1 MISNL
6 ETFENK
12 NFGKLTV
19 IEKDGEFFF
28 IAKEV
33 AAMLGYVN
41 PRKAVYDHVD
51 EEDKGVTKW
60 NTPGGIQNIS
70 IINESG
76 LYSLILSSK
85 LPQAKIF
92 KAWVTREVLP
102 SIRKNGGYI
111 AGQEKKTNEELLA
124 NAILVANRIIS
135 EREEEIEE
143 FLNYLDQLQEDDF
156 VIISGSI
163 PKSLGDDFYRV
174 IVNLLEMN
182 NVRFAID
189 TSGKKLF
196 KLSSYK
202 PFLVKPN
209 KDELSEIFEDK
220 IDSDEKIVKYARKL
234 IDQGAENV
242 IVSLGKDGSMFI
254 DSNIVYK
261 ARPIEGK
268 LINSVGS
275 GDSMVA
281 GYIYG
286 YMKGFSK
293 LDSYKLA
300 VSCGSATAFSP
311 DIAEKELIDEIFKK
325 VELEKWE

>member
-1 MISNL
+1 MIY
-6 ETFENK
+6 T
-12 NFGKLTV
+12 LTLNPSIDYV
-19 IEKDGEFFF
+19 IKIDQFSDGET
-28 IAKEV
+28 
-33 AAMLGYVN
+33 LRSN
-41 PRKAVYDHVD
+41 T
-51 EEDKGVTKW
+51 EEKY
-60 NTPGGIQNIS
+60 PGGKGIMV
-70 IINESG
+70 
-76 LYSLILSSK
+76 SK
-85 LPQAKIF
+85 LLKNLGENSINIGF
-92 KAWVTREVLP
+92 LGGFTGDF
-102 SIRKNGGYI
+102 IRKKLNDLGI
-111 AGQEKKTNEELLA
+111 AEDFTNIEDDSRINVKLKYETETEI
-124 NAILVANRIIS
+124 NAQGPQIT
-135 EREEEIEE
+135 EEEIEE

-182 NVRFAID
+182 NVRFALD

-209 KDELSEIFEDK
+209 RDDLYEIFEDK
-220 IDSDEKIVKYARKL
+220 IDSEEKIVKYARKL

-281 GYIYG
+281 GYIFG
-286 YMKGFSK
+286 YMKGLSK

-300 VSCGSATAFSP
+300 IACGSATAFSP

-325 VELEKWE
+325 VELEEWK

>member
-1 MISNL
+1 MIY
-6 ETFENK
+6 T
-12 NFGKLTV
+12 LTLNPSIDYV
-19 IEKDGEFFF
+19 LRIDEFLDGETLRSNSEEKYPGGKGIMVSKLLKNLGEKSVNIGFLGGFTGDF
-28 IAKEV
+28 IRKKLND
-33 AAMLGYVN
+33 LGI
-41 PRKAVYDHVD
+41 
-51 EEDKGVTKW
+51 EEDFT
-60 NTPGGIQNIS
+60 
-70 IINESG
+70 IIEDDSRINV
-76 LYSLILSSK
+76 K
-85 LPQAKIF
+85 LKYETETEINAQGPQIK
-92 KAWVTREVLP
+92 
-102 SIRKNGGYI
+102 
-111 AGQEKKTNEELLA
+111 
-124 NAILVANRIIS
+124 
-135 EREEEIEE
+135 EEEIEE

-163 PKSLGDDFYRV
+163 PKSLVDDFYRV

-182 NVRFAID
+182 NVRFALD

-209 KDELSEIFEDK
+209 KKELEEIFDDE

-242 IVSLGKDGSMFI
+242 IVSLGKDGSIFV
-254 DSNIVYK
+254 DNSVAYK
-261 ARPIEGK
+261 AKPIEGK

-286 YMKGFSK
+286 YMKGLSK
-293 LDSYKLA
+293 IDSYKLA

-311 DIAEKELIDEIFKK
+311 DIAEKDLIYKILEK
-325 VELEKWE
+325 VEVEEWK

>member
-1 MISNL
+1 MIYTLTLNPSIDYVLKIDKFEDGQTLRSNTEEKYPGGKGIMVSKL
-6 ETFENK
+6 LKNLGENSINIGFLGGFTGDFIRK
-12 NFGKLTV
+12 KLN
-19 IEKDGEFFF
+19 D
-28 IAKEV
+28 
-33 AAMLGYVN
+33 LGI
-41 PRKAVYDHVD
+41 
-51 EEDKGVTKW
+51 EEDFTR
-60 NTPGGIQNIS
+60 IEDDS
-70 IINESG
+70 RINV
-76 LYSLILSSK
+76 K
-85 LPQAKIF
+85 LKYETETEINAQGPQIK
-92 KAWVTREVLP
+92 
-102 SIRKNGGYI
+102 
-111 AGQEKKTNEELLA
+111 
-124 NAILVANRIIS
+124 
-135 EREEEIEE
+135 EEEIEK

-163 PKSLGDDFYRV
+163 PKSLGDDFYRI

-182 NVRFAID
+182 NVRFALD
-189 TSGKKLF
+189 TSGKKLYR
-196 KLSSYK
+196 LSSYK

-209 KDELSEIFEDK
+209 KYELSEIFEDK
-220 IDSDEKIVKYARKL
+220 IDSEEKIVKYARKL

-281 GYIYG
+281 GYIFG
-286 YMKGFSK
+286 YMKGLSK

-300 VSCGSATAFSP
+300 IACGSATAFSP

-325 VELEKWE
+325 VEVEEWK

>member
-1 MISNL
+1 MIY
-6 ETFENK
+6 T
-12 NFGKLTV
+12 LTLNPSIDYV
-19 IEKDGEFFF
+19 IKIDQFSDGET
-28 IAKEV
+28 
-33 AAMLGYVN
+33 LRSN
-41 PRKAVYDHVD
+41 T
-51 EEDKGVTKW
+51 EEKY
-60 NTPGGIQNIS
+60 PGGKGIMV
-70 IINESG
+70 
-76 LYSLILSSK
+76 SK
-85 LPQAKIF
+85 LLKNLGENSINIGF
-92 KAWVTREVLP
+92 LGGFTGDF
-102 SIRKNGGYI
+102 IRKKLNDLGI
-111 AGQEKKTNEELLA
+111 AEDFTRIEDDSRINVKLKYETETEI
-124 NAILVANRIIS
+124 NAQGPQIT
-135 EREEEIEE
+135 EEEIEE

-182 NVRFAID
+182 NVRFALD

-254 DSNIVYK
+254 DSNVVYK
-261 ARPIEGK
+261 AKPIEGK

-300 VSCGSATAFSP
+300 IACGSATAFSP

-325 VELEKWE
+325 VEVKELK

>member
-1 MISNL
+1 MIY
-6 ETFENK
+6 T
-12 NFGKLTV
+12 LTLNPSIDYV
-19 IEKDGEFFF
+19 LRIDEFLDGETLRSNSQEKYPGGKGIMVSKLLKNLGENSINIGFLGGFTGDF
-28 IAKEV
+28 IRKKLND
-33 AAMLGYVN
+33 LGI
-41 PRKAVYDHVD
+41 
-51 EEDKGVTKW
+51 EEDFT
-60 NTPGGIQNIS
+60 NIEDDS
-70 IINESG
+70 RINV
-76 LYSLILSSK
+76 K
-85 LPQAKIF
+85 LKYETETEINAQGPQI
-92 KAWVTREVLP
+92 T
-102 SIRKNGGYI
+102 
-111 AGQEKKTNEELLA
+111 
-124 NAILVANRIIS
+124 
-135 EREEEIEE
+135 EEEIEE

-182 NVRFAID
+182 NVRFALD

-254 DSNIVYK
+254 DSNVVYK
-261 ARPIEGK
+261 AKPIEGK

-300 VSCGSATAFSP
+300 IACGSATAFSP

-325 VELEKWE
+325 VEVKELK

>member
-1 MISNL
+1 MIY
-6 ETFENK
+6 T
-12 NFGKLTV
+12 LTLNPS
-19 IEKDGEFFF
+19 IDYILRIDEFLDGET
-28 IAKEV
+28 
-33 AAMLGYVN
+33 LRSN
-41 PRKAVYDHVD
+41 S
-51 EEDKGVTKW
+51 EEKY
-60 NTPGGIQNIS
+60 PGGKGIMV
-70 IINESG
+70 
-76 LYSLILSSK
+76 SK
-85 LPQAKIF
+85 LLKNLGENSINIGF
-92 KAWVTREVLP
+92 LGGFTGDF
-102 SIRKNGGYI
+102 IRKKLNDLGI
-111 AGQEKKTNEELLA
+111 AEDFTRIEDDSRINVKLKYETETEI
-124 NAILVANRIIS
+124 NAQGPQIK
-135 EREEEIEE
+135 EEEIEK

-182 NVRFAID
+182 NVRFALD
-189 TSGKKLF
+189 TSGKKLY

-209 KDELSEIFEDK
+209 RDELSEIFEDK

-281 GYIYG
+281 GYIFG

-311 DIAEKELIDEIFKK
+311 DIAEKELIDQILKK
-325 VELEKWE
+325 VEVEEWK

>member
-1 MISNL
+1 MIY
-6 ETFENK
+6 T
-12 NFGKLTV
+12 LTLNPSIDYV
-19 IEKDGEFFF
+19 LRIDEFLDGETLRSNSEEKYPGGKGIMVSKLLKNLGEKSVNIGFLGGFTGDF
-28 IAKEV
+28 IRKKLND
-33 AAMLGYVN
+33 LGI
-41 PRKAVYDHVD
+41 
-51 EEDKGVTKW
+51 EEDFT
-60 NTPGGIQNIS
+60 
-70 IINESG
+70 IIEDDSRINV
-76 LYSLILSSK
+76 K
-85 LPQAKIF
+85 LKYETETEINAQGPQIK
-92 KAWVTREVLP
+92 
-102 SIRKNGGYI
+102 
-111 AGQEKKTNEELLA
+111 
-124 NAILVANRIIS
+124 
-135 EREEEIEE
+135 EEEIEE

-182 NVRFAID
+182 NVRFALD

-209 KDELSEIFEDK
+209 KKELEEIFDDE

-242 IVSLGKDGSMFI
+242 IVSLGKDGSIFFDNSI
-254 DSNIVYK
+254 AYK
-261 ARPIEGK
+261 AKPIEGK

-286 YMKGFSK
+286 YMKGLSK
-293 LDSYKLA
+293 IDSYKLA

-311 DIAEKELIDEIFKK
+311 DIAEKDLIYKILEK
-325 VELEKWE
+325 VEVEEWK

>member
-1 MISNL
+1 MIY
-6 ETFENK
+6 T
-12 NFGKLTV
+12 LTLNPSIDYV
-19 IEKDGEFFF
+19 LRIDEFLDGET
-28 IAKEV
+28 
-33 AAMLGYVN
+33 LRSN
-41 PRKAVYDHVD
+41 S
-51 EEDKGVTKW
+51 EEKY
-60 NTPGGIQNIS
+60 PGGKGIMV
-70 IINESG
+70 
-76 LYSLILSSK
+76 SK
-85 LPQAKIF
+85 LLKNLGEKSINIGF
-92 KAWVTREVLP
+92 LGGFTGDF
-102 SIRKNGGYI
+102 IRKKLNDLKI
-111 AGQEKKTNEELLA
+111 AEDFTRIEDDSRINVKLKYETETEI
-124 NAILVANRIIS
+124 NAQGPQIT
-135 EREEEIEE
+135 EEEIEE

-163 PKSLGDDFYRV
+163 PKSLGDDFYRI

-182 NVRFAID
+182 NVRFALD

-196 KLSSYK
+196 NLSSYK

-209 KDELSEIFEDK
+209 KKELEEIFDDE

-311 DIAEKELIDEIFKK
+311 DIAEKELIDQIFKK
-325 VELEKWE
+325 VELEECE

>member
-1 MISNL
+1 MIYTLTLNPSIDYVLKIDKFEDGQTLRSNAEEKYPGGKGIMVSKL
-6 ETFENK
+6 LRNLGENSINIGFLGGFTGDFIRK
-12 NFGKLTV
+12 KLN
-19 IEKDGEFFF
+19 D
-28 IAKEV
+28 
-33 AAMLGYVN
+33 LGI
-41 PRKAVYDHVD
+41 
-51 EEDKGVTKW
+51 EEDFTR
-60 NTPGGIQNIS
+60 IEDDS
-70 IINESG
+70 RINV
-76 LYSLILSSK
+76 K
-85 LPQAKIF
+85 LKYETETEINAQGPQIK
-92 KAWVTREVLP
+92 
-102 SIRKNGGYI
+102 
-111 AGQEKKTNEELLA
+111 
-124 NAILVANRIIS
+124 
-135 EREEEIEE
+135 EEEIEK

-182 NVRFAID
+182 NVRFALD
-189 TSGKKLF
+189 TSGKKLY

-209 KDELSEIFEDK
+209 KDELSEIFDDE

-261 ARPIEGK
+261 AKPIEGK

-281 GYIYG
+281 GYIFG
-286 YMKGFSK
+286 YMKGLSK
-293 LDSYKLA
+293 FDSYKLA
-300 VSCGSATAFSP
+300 ASCGSATAFSP
-311 DIAEKELIDEIFKK
+311 DIAEKELINEIFKK
-325 VELEKWE
+325 VEVEEWK

>member
-1 MISNL
+1 MIYTLTLNPSIDYVLKIDKFEDGQTLRSNTEEKYPGGKGIMVSKL
-6 ETFENK
+6 LK
-12 NFGKLTV
+12 NLGEKSVNIGFLGGFTGDFIRKKLN
-19 IEKDGEFFF
+19 D
-28 IAKEV
+28 
-33 AAMLGYVN
+33 LGI
-41 PRKAVYDHVD
+41 
-51 EEDKGVTKW
+51 EEDFTR
-60 NTPGGIQNIS
+60 IEDDS
-70 IINESG
+70 RINV
-76 LYSLILSSK
+76 K
-85 LPQAKIF
+85 LKYETETEINAQGPQI
-92 KAWVTREVLP
+92 T
-102 SIRKNGGYI
+102 
-111 AGQEKKTNEELLA
+111 
-124 NAILVANRIIS
+124 
-135 EREEEIEE
+135 EEEIEE

-182 NVRFAID
+182 NVRFALD

-254 DSNIVYK
+254 DSNVVYK
-261 ARPIEGK
+261 AKPIEGK

-300 VSCGSATAFSP
+300 IACGSATAFSP

-325 VELEKWE
+325 VEVKELK

>member
-1 MISNL
+1 MIYTLTLNPSIDYVLKIDKFEDGQTLRSNTEEKYPGGKGIMVSKL
-6 ETFENK
+6 LKNLGENSINIGFLGGFTGDFIRK
-12 NFGKLTV
+12 KLN
-19 IEKDGEFFF
+19 D
-28 IAKEV
+28 
-33 AAMLGYVN
+33 LGI
-41 PRKAVYDHVD
+41 
-51 EEDKGVTKW
+51 EEDFTR
-60 NTPGGIQNIS
+60 IEDDS
-70 IINESG
+70 RINV
-76 LYSLILSSK
+76 K
-85 LPQAKIF
+85 LKYETETEINAQGPQI
-92 KAWVTREVLP
+92 T
-102 SIRKNGGYI
+102 
-111 AGQEKKTNEELLA
+111 
-124 NAILVANRIIS
+124 
-135 EREEEIEE
+135 EEEIEE

-182 NVRFAID
+182 NVRFALD

-196 KLSSYK
+196 NLSSYK

-209 KDELSEIFEDK
+209 KYELSEIFEDK
-220 IDSDEKIVKYARKL
+220 IDSEEKIVKYARKL

-281 GYIYG
+281 GYIFG

-311 DIAEKELIDEIFKK
+311 DIAEKKLIDDIFKK
-325 VELEKWE
+325 VDVEEWE

>member
-1 MISNL
+1 MIY
-6 ETFENK
+6 T
-12 NFGKLTV
+12 LTLNPSIDYV
-19 IEKDGEFFF
+19 LRIDEFLDGETLRSNSEEKYPGGKGIMVSKLLKNLGEKSVNIGFLGGFTGDF
-28 IAKEV
+28 IRKKLND
-33 AAMLGYVN
+33 LGI
-41 PRKAVYDHVD
+41 
-51 EEDKGVTKW
+51 EEDFTR
-60 NTPGGIQNIS
+60 IEDDS
-70 IINESG
+70 RINV
-76 LYSLILSSK
+76 K
-85 LPQAKIF
+85 LKYETETEINAQGPQI
-92 KAWVTREVLP
+92 T
-102 SIRKNGGYI
+102 
-111 AGQEKKTNEELLA
+111 
-124 NAILVANRIIS
+124 
-135 EREEEIEE
+135 EEEIEE

-163 PKSLGDDFYRV
+163 PKSLGEDFYRV

-182 NVRFAID
+182 NVRFALD

-209 KDELSEIFEDK
+209 KDELSEIFDDE

-261 ARPIEGK
+261 AKPIKGK

-286 YMKGFSK
+286 YMKGLSK

-311 DIAEKELIDEIFKK
+311 DIAEKELIYKILEK
-325 VELEKWE
+325 VEVEEWK

>member
-1 MISNL
+1 MIYTLTLNPSIDYVLKIDKFEDGQTLRSNTEEKYPGGKGIMVSKL
-6 ETFENK
+6 LKNLGENSINIGFLGGFTGDFIRK
-12 NFGKLTV
+12 KLN
-19 IEKDGEFFF
+19 D
-28 IAKEV
+28 
-33 AAMLGYVN
+33 LGI
-41 PRKAVYDHVD
+41 
-51 EEDKGVTKW
+51 EEDFT
-60 NTPGGIQNIS
+60 NIEDDS
-70 IINESG
+70 RINV
-76 LYSLILSSK
+76 K
-85 LPQAKIF
+85 LKYETETEINAQGPQI
-92 KAWVTREVLP
+92 T
-102 SIRKNGGYI
+102 
-111 AGQEKKTNEELLA
+111 
-124 NAILVANRIIS
+124 
-135 EREEEIEE
+135 EEEIEE

-182 NVRFAID
+182 NVRFALD

-261 ARPIEGK
+261 AKPIQGK

-325 VELEKWE
+325 VELEEWK

>member
-1 MISNL
+1 MIY
-6 ETFENK
+6 T
-12 NFGKLTV
+12 LTLNPSIDYV
-19 IEKDGEFFF
+19 LKIDKFSDGETLRSNTEEKYPGGKGIMVSKLLKNLGEKSVNIGFLGGFTGDF
-28 IAKEV
+28 IRKKLND
-33 AAMLGYVN
+33 LGI
-41 PRKAVYDHVD
+41 
-51 EEDKGVTKW
+51 EEDFT
-60 NTPGGIQNIS
+60 NIEDDS
-70 IINESG
+70 RINV
-76 LYSLILSSK
+76 K
-85 LPQAKIF
+85 LKYETETEINAQGPQI
-92 KAWVTREVLP
+92 T
-102 SIRKNGGYI
+102 
-111 AGQEKKTNEELLA
+111 
-124 NAILVANRIIS
+124 
-135 EREEEIEE
+135 EEEIEE

-182 NVRFAID
+182 NVRFALD

-209 KDELSEIFEDK
+209 KKELEEIFEDK

-242 IVSLGKDGSMFI
+242 IVSLGKDGSIFVDNSVI
-254 DSNIVYK
+254 YK
-261 ARPIEGK
+261 AKPIEGK

-286 YMKGFSK
+286 YMKGLSK
-293 LDSYKLA
+293 FDSYKLA
-300 VSCGSATAFSP
+300 ASCGNATAFSP
-311 DIAEKELIDEIFKK
+311 DIAEKELIVDIFKK
-325 VELEKWE
+325 VEVEEWK

>member
-1 MISNL
+1 MIY
-6 ETFENK
+6 T
-12 NFGKLTV
+12 LTLNPSIDYV
-19 IEKDGEFFF
+19 LRIDEFLDGET
-28 IAKEV
+28 
-33 AAMLGYVN
+33 LRSN
-41 PRKAVYDHVD
+41 S
-51 EEDKGVTKW
+51 EEKY
-60 NTPGGIQNIS
+60 PGGKGIMV
-70 IINESG
+70 
-76 LYSLILSSK
+76 SK
-85 LPQAKIF
+85 LLKNLGENSINIGF
-92 KAWVTREVLP
+92 LGGFTGDF
-102 SIRKNGGYI
+102 IRKKLNDLGI
-111 AGQEKKTNEELLA
+111 AEDFTRIEDDSRINVKLKYETETEI
-124 NAILVANRIIS
+124 NAQGPQIT
-135 EREEEIEE
+135 EEEIEE

-182 NVRFAID
+182 NVRFALD
-189 TSGKKLF
+189 TSGKKLY

-220 IDSDEKIVKYARKL
+220 IDSEEKIVKYARKL

-261 ARPIEGK
+261 AKPIEGK

-286 YMKGFSK
+286 YMKGLSK

-311 DIAEKELIDEIFKK
+311 DIAEKELIDDIFKK

>member
-1 MISNL
+1 
-6 ETFENK
+6 
-12 NFGKLTV
+12 
-19 IEKDGEFFF
+19 
-28 IAKEV
+28 
-33 AAMLGYVN
+33 
-41 PRKAVYDHVD
+41 
-51 EEDKGVTKW
+51 
-60 NTPGGIQNIS
+60 
-70 IINESG
+70 
-76 LYSLILSSK
+76 
-85 LPQAKIF
+85 
-92 KAWVTREVLP
+92 
-102 SIRKNGGYI
+102 
-111 AGQEKKTNEELLA
+111 
-124 NAILVANRIIS
+124 
-135 EREEEIEE
+135 
-143 FLNYLDQLQEDDF
+143 
-156 VIISGSI
+156 
-163 PKSLGDDFYRV
+163 
-174 IVNLLEMN
+174 
-182 NVRFAID
+182 VRFALD
-189 TSGKKLF
+189 TSGKKLY

-209 KDELSEIFEDK
+209 KYELSEIFEDK
-220 IDSDEKIVKYARKL
+220 IDSEEKIVKYARKL

-325 VELEKWE
+325 VELEEWE

>member
-1 MISNL
+1 MIYTLTLNPSIDYVLRIEQFDDGKTIRSKSEEKYPGGKGIMVSKLLKNL
-6 ETFENK
+6 GAKSINIGFLGGFT
-12 NFGKLTV
+12 
-19 IEKDGEFFF
+19 GEF
-28 IAKEV
+28 IKNKLEK
-33 AAMLGYVN
+33 LGI
-41 PRKAVYDHVD
+41 D
-51 EEDKGVTKW
+51 EEFTK
-60 NTPGGIQNIS
+60 IS
-70 IINESG
+70 DDSRINV
-76 LYSLILSSK
+76 K
-85 LPQAKIF
+85 LKYDTETEINAQGPQIK
-92 KAWVTREVLP
+92 
-102 SIRKNGGYI
+102 
-111 AGQEKKTNEELLA
+111 
-124 NAILVANRIIS
+124 
-135 EREEEIEE
+135 EEEIED
-143 FLNYLDQLQEDDF
+143 FLNYLDDLEEDDF

-182 NVRFAID
+182 NVRFALD

-242 IVSLGKDGSMFI
+242 IVSLGKDGSMFV
-254 DSNIVYK
+254 DNNIAYK
-261 ARPIEGK
+261 AKPIEGK

-286 YMKGFSK
+286 YMKGLSK
-293 LDSYKLA
+293 IDSYKLA
-300 VSCGSATAFSP
+300 IACGSATAFSP
-311 DIAEKELIDEIFKK
+311 DIAEKSLIYQILEK
-325 VELEKWE
+325 VEVEEWK

>member
-1 MISNL
+1 MIY
-6 ETFENK
+6 T
-12 NFGKLTV
+12 LTLNPSIDYV
-19 IEKDGEFFF
+19 LRIDEFLDGETLRNNSEEKYPGGKGIMVSKLLKNLGENSINIGFLGGFTGDF
-28 IAKEV
+28 IRKKLND
-33 AAMLGYVN
+33 LGI
-41 PRKAVYDHVD
+41 
-51 EEDKGVTKW
+51 EEDFTR
-60 NTPGGIQNIS
+60 IEDDS
-70 IINESG
+70 RINV
-76 LYSLILSSK
+76 K
-85 LPQAKIF
+85 LKYETETEINAQGPKI
-92 KAWVTREVLP
+92 T
-102 SIRKNGGYI
+102 
-111 AGQEKKTNEELLA
+111 
-124 NAILVANRIIS
+124 
-135 EREEEIEE
+135 EEEIEE

-182 NVRFAID
+182 NVRFALD

-325 VELEKWE
+325 VELEEWK

>member
-1 MISNL
+1 MIYTLTLNPSIDYVLRIEQFDDGQTIRSKSEEKYPGGKGIMVSKLLKNL
-6 ETFENK
+6 GAKSINIGFLGGFT
-12 NFGKLTV
+12 
-19 IEKDGEFFF
+19 GEF
-28 IAKEV
+28 IKNKLEN
-33 AAMLGYVN
+33 LGI
-41 PRKAVYDHVD
+41 D
-51 EEDKGVTKW
+51 EEFTNVKLKYDTE
-60 NTPGGIQNIS
+60 TE
-70 IINESG
+70 INAQG
-76 LYSLILSSK
+76 
-85 LPQAKIF
+85 PQIK
-92 KAWVTREVLP
+92 
-102 SIRKNGGYI
+102 
-111 AGQEKKTNEELLA
+111 
-124 NAILVANRIIS
+124 
-135 EREEEIEE
+135 EEEIED
-143 FLNYLDQLQEDDF
+143 FLNYLDDLEEDDF

-182 NVRFAID
+182 NVRFALD

-242 IVSLGKDGSMFI
+242 IVSLGKDGSMFV
-254 DSNIVYK
+254 DNNIAYK
-261 ARPIEGK
+261 AKPIEGK

-286 YMKGFSK
+286 YMKGLSK
-293 LDSYKLA
+293 IDSYKLA
-300 VSCGSATAFSP
+300 IACGSATAFSP
-311 DIAEKELIDEIFKK
+311 DIAEKNLIYQILEK
-325 VELEKWE
+325 VEVEEWK

>member
-1 MISNL
+1 MIY
-6 ETFENK
+6 T
-12 NFGKLTV
+12 LTLNPSIDYV
-19 IEKDGEFFF
+19 IKIDQFSDGETLRSNAEEKYPGGKGIMVSKLLKNLGENSINIGFLGGFTGDF
-28 IAKEV
+28 IRKKLND
-33 AAMLGYVN
+33 LGI
-41 PRKAVYDHVD
+41 
-51 EEDKGVTKW
+51 EEDFT
-60 NTPGGIQNIS
+60 NIEDDS
-70 IINESG
+70 RINV
-76 LYSLILSSK
+76 K
-85 LPQAKIF
+85 LKYETETEINAQGPQI
-92 KAWVTREVLP
+92 T
-102 SIRKNGGYI
+102 
-111 AGQEKKTNEELLA
+111 
-124 NAILVANRIIS
+124 
-135 EREEEIEE
+135 EEEIEE

-182 NVRFAID
+182 NVRFALD

-254 DSNIVYK
+254 DSNVVYK
-261 ARPIEGK
+261 AKPIEGK

-300 VSCGSATAFSP
+300 IACGSATAFSP

-325 VELEKWE
+325 VEVKELK

>member
-1 MISNL
+1 MGGF
-6 ETFENK
+6 T
-12 NFGKLTV
+12 
-19 IEKDGEFFF
+19 GEF
-28 IAKEV
+28 IKNKLEN
-33 AAMLGYVN
+33 LGI
-41 PRKAVYDHVD
+41 D
-51 EEDKGVTKW
+51 EEFTK
-60 NTPGGIQNIS
+60 IS
-70 IINESG
+70 DDSRINV
-76 LYSLILSSK
+76 K
-85 LPQAKIF
+85 LKYDTETEINAQGPQIK
-92 KAWVTREVLP
+92 
-102 SIRKNGGYI
+102 
-111 AGQEKKTNEELLA
+111 
-124 NAILVANRIIS
+124 
-135 EREEEIEE
+135 EEEIED
-143 FLNYLDQLQEDDF
+143 FLNYLDDLEEDDF

-182 NVRFAID
+182 NVRFALD

-242 IVSLGKDGSMFI
+242 IVSLGKDGSMFV
-254 DSNIVYK
+254 DNNIAYK
-261 ARPIEGK
+261 AKPIEGK

-286 YMKGFSK
+286 YMKGLSK
-293 LDSYKLA
+293 IDSYKLA
-300 VSCGSATAFSP
+300 IACGSATAFSP
-311 DIAEKELIDEIFKK
+311 DIAEKNLIYQILEK
-325 VELEKWE
+325 VEVDEWK

>member
-1 MISNL
+1 MIYTLTLNPSIDYVLRIEQFDDGQTIRSKSEEKYPGGKGIMVSKLLKNL
-6 ETFENK
+6 GAKSINIGFLGGFT
-12 NFGKLTV
+12 
-19 IEKDGEFFF
+19 GEF
-28 IAKEV
+28 IKNKLED
-33 AAMLGYVN
+33 LGI
-41 PRKAVYDHVD
+41 D
-51 EEDKGVTKW
+51 EEFTKISDDSRINVKLKY
-60 NTPGGIQNIS
+60 NTETE
-70 IINESG
+70 INAQG
-76 LYSLILSSK
+76 
-85 LPQAKIF
+85 PQIK
-92 KAWVTREVLP
+92 
-102 SIRKNGGYI
+102 
-111 AGQEKKTNEELLA
+111 EK
-124 NAILVANRIIS
+124 
-135 EREEEIEE
+135 EIED
-143 FLNYLDQLQEDDF
+143 FLNYLDDLEEDDF

-182 NVRFAID
+182 NVRFALD

-242 IVSLGKDGSMFI
+242 IVSLGKDGSMFV
-254 DSNIVYK
+254 DNNIAYK
-261 ARPIEGK
+261 AKPIEGK

-286 YMKGFSK
+286 YMKGLSK
-293 LDSYKLA
+293 IDSYKLA
-300 VSCGSATAFSP
+300 IACGSATAFSP
-311 DIAEKELIDEIFKK
+311 DIAEKNLIYQILEK
-325 VELEKWE
+325 VEVEEWK

>member
-1 MISNL
+1 MIY
-6 ETFENK
+6 T
-12 NFGKLTV
+12 LTLNPSIDYV
-19 IEKDGEFFF
+19 IKIDQFSDGETLRSNSEEKYPGGKGIMVSKLLKNLGENSINIGFLGGFTGDF
-28 IAKEV
+28 IRKKLND
-33 AAMLGYVN
+33 LGI
-41 PRKAVYDHVD
+41 
-51 EEDKGVTKW
+51 EEDFTR
-60 NTPGGIQNIS
+60 IEDDS
-70 IINESG
+70 RINV
-76 LYSLILSSK
+76 K
-85 LPQAKIF
+85 LKYETETEINAQGPKI
-92 KAWVTREVLP
+92 T
-102 SIRKNGGYI
+102 
-111 AGQEKKTNEELLA
+111 
-124 NAILVANRIIS
+124 
-135 EREEEIEE
+135 EEEIEE

-174 IVNLLEMN
+174 VVNLLEMN
-182 NVRFAID
+182 NVRFALD

-209 KDELSEIFEDK
+209 KDELSEIFDDE
-220 IDSDEKIVKYARKL
+220 IDSDKKILKYARKL

-286 YMKGFSK
+286 YMKGLSK

-325 VELEKWE
+325 VDVEEW